1 MKSFLKY
8 LLVLLSGYVI
18 LIVSVFIFIG
28 IISDSEPLINDNSY
42 LEMSL
47 SGSIP
52 EYVTP
57 NPIEELT
64 GVSNTLD
71 MRKIRENFEK
81 AAVDDRINGI
91 LLNIG
96 FLQIGYA
103 KVEELQKLIN
113 TYRLSGKKIYA
124 YLELGLTRDYLVASA
139 CDSIFIPENSNLF
152 LTGIS
157 SEVTFYKG
165 FFDKIGVKADFV
177 HIGEYKNAPDQYT
190 RDQMSDTHRE
200 ALNNIL
206 DQFYEFT
213 INNISEYRNLD
224 IGLVKNLINEKTG
237 FTGKE
242 ALENNLIDGNAYK
255 EDIVKLLKQQS
266 DEPDRVNGATY
277 AGIPI
282 SSLGIRNASRIAVI
296 NIVGTISSG
305 NDVNDPIMG
314 KLAGA
319 NTIAQNIKD
328 AASSSSTK
336 AIILRIDSPGGSAI
350 AADIILN
357 AIRNA
362 AKEKPVIASISDYGA
377 SGGYYIAA
385 GADTIISGQQSLI
398 GSIGIFA
405 GKFSLS
411 GLYGKLGINSEQL
424 KRGNNATLFST
435 QSLWSPSERQLMT
448 HLLNEYYTNF
458 VQVVASSRNS
468 TYDDID
474 KIARGRVWSGYDG
487 LKNGL
492 SDTLGTFYDAVD
504 AAKKMAHLAD
514 DESVRLSYYPREKD
528 FFSEL
533 YSFVSLKVH
542 TLNLLSELD
551 LGVIEQFQNHPL
563 ALMPFTIEWK

>member
-1 MKSFLKY
+1 MKSFFKY

-18 LIVSVFIFIG
+18 LIISVVIFIG
-28 IISDSEPLINDNSY
+28 ILSDSEPIINDNSY
-42 LEMSL
+42 LEMTL

-103 KVEELQKLIN
+103 KVEELQHLIN
-113 TYRLSGKKIYA
+113 TYRLSGKKIFA
-124 YLELGLTRDYLVASA
+124 YLELGLTRDYLVATA
-139 CDSIFIPENSNLF
+139 CDSVFLPENSNLF

-190 RDQMSDTHRE
+190 REDMSDAQRE
-200 ALNNIL
+200 SLNNII
-206 DQFYEFT
+206 DQFYDFI

-224 IGLVKNLINEKTG
+224 AEHVKNLINNKTG

-242 ALENNLIDGNAYK
+242 ALENNLVDGNSYK
-255 EDIVKLLKQQS
+255 EDIVKLLRQQS
-266 DEPDRVNGATY
+266 EDPIRVSGATY
-277 AGIPI
+277 SGIPI
-282 SSLGIRNASRIAVI
+282 SSLGIRTASRIAVI
-296 NIVGTISSG
+296 NIVGTISNG
-305 NDVNDPIMG
+305 NDVDDPIMG

-319 NTIAQNIKD
+319 NTIAQNIS
-328 AASSSSTK
+328 AAAKSSSTK

-357 AIRNA
+357 SIRNA

-385 GADTIISGQQSLI
+385 GADTIICSRESLI

-405 GKFSLS
+405 GKFSLG
-411 GLYGKLGINSEQL
+411 GLYKKLGINSEQL
-424 KRGNNATLFST
+424 KRGENAALFST
-435 QSLWSPSERQLMT
+435 NSLWSPSERQLMT
-448 HLLNEYYTNF
+448 HLLNEYYINF
-458 VQVVASSRNS
+458 VQVVANSRNRE
-468 TYDDID
+468 YDEID
-474 KIARGRVWSGYDG
+474 NIARGRVWSGSDG

-492 SDTLGTFYDAVD
+492 SDTLGTFYDAID
-504 AAKKMAHLAD
+504 AAKRMAHIAD

-533 YSFVSLKVH
+533 YSFVSLRAH
-542 TLNLLSELD
+542 TFNLLSELD

-563 ALMPFTIEWK
+563 ALMPFIIEWK